1 MNEARAPTDEKVREQ
16 VLSEYRNG
24 AKPTALA
31 KKTGISVNTIKSW
44 IKRDKAKKEKSN
56 ADSSQQKEGA
66 PAKRKK
72 GAPFGNKNAVG
83 AGAPTGNKNALKHGG
98 YAAVYWDAIDE
109 EEMDI
114 VNGVP
119 DDEEELLLEQIALFS
134 IRERRLLKAIAK
146 YRDAKGGQYIA
157 GVTNSEDKRKFK
169 DAEEEKLYNDI
180 VTEKVKNKERLP
192 GHRYSIQT
200 NTSSTIDLIS
210 RLERELTSVQS
221 KKTKAIESLA
231 KLRLE
236 KQKIEG
242 ESKGNEFVRT
252 WAESVLKS
260 RREQHGK

>member
-24 AKPTALA
+24 AKPKALSE
-31 KKTGISVNTIKSW
+31 KTGISVNTIKSW
-44 IKRDKAKKEKSN
+44 IKRDKARKEKTIEN
-56 ADSSQQKEGA
+56 APQKNEGA
-66 PAKRKK
+66 PSKRKR
-72 GAPFGNKNAVG
+72 GAPPGNKNAVG
-83 AGAPTGNKNALKHGG
+83 AGAPPGNRNALKHGG
-98 YAAVYWDAIDE
+98 YAAVYWDSIDE
-109 EEMDI
+109 EERDI

-119 DDEEELLLEQIALFS
+119 DDEEELLIEQIALFS

-146 YRDAKGGQYIA
+146 YQDAKGGQYIA
-157 GVTNSEDKRKFK
+157 GVINFEDKRKFK
-169 DAEEEKLYNDI
+169 DEEEEKLYQEI
-180 VTEKVKNKERLP
+180 VFEKVKSKDRLP
-192 GHRYSIQT
+192 GQRYSIQT
-200 NTSSTIDLIS
+200 STSSTIDLIS

-252 WAESVLKS
+252 WAENVVKS
-260 RREQHGK
+260 RRERNGK

>member
-1 MNEARAPTDEKVREQ
+1 MNEARAPTDEKIREQ
-16 VLSEYRNG
+16 VLSDYWNG
-24 AKPTALA
+24 AKPTALSNE
-31 KKTGISVNTIKSW
+31 TGISVNTIKSW
-44 IKRDKAKKEKSN
+44 IKRDKAKK
-56 ADSSQQKEGA
+56 QKLAEDAPPKKEDAPQKKKRGA
-66 PAKRKK
+66 PR
-72 GAPFGNKNAVG
+72 GNKNAVG
-83 AGAPTGNKNALKHGG
+83 AGAPIGNKNALKHGG
-98 YAAVYWDAIDE
+98 YASVYWDAIDE

-119 DDEEELLLEQIALFS
+119 EDEEELLMEQIALFS

-157 GVTNSEDKRKFK
+157 GVMTFEDKRKFK
-169 DAEEEKLYNDI
+169 DKEEEELYNDI
-180 VTEKVKNKERLP
+180 VEEKIRKKDRLP
-192 GHRYSIQT
+192 GQRYSIQ
-200 NTSSTIDLIS
+200 NSTSSTIDLIS

-252 WAESVLKS
+252 WAENVVKS
-260 RREQHGK
+260 RRERNGK

>member
-1 MNEARAPTDEKVREQ
+1 MNEARAPTDEKIREQ
-16 VLSEYRNG
+16 VLSEYWNG
-24 AKPTALA
+24 AKPTALS

-44 IKRDKAKKEKSN
+44 IKRDKAKKEKPV
-56 ADSSQQKEGA
+56 ADAPQKKEGA
-66 PAKRKK
+66 PAKRKR
-72 GAPFGNKNAVG
+72 GAPLGNKNAEG
-83 AGAPTGNKNALKHGG
+83 AGAPEGNKNALKHGG
-98 YAAVYWDAIDE
+98 YSAVYWDAIDE

-119 DDEEELLLEQIALFS
+119 DDEEQLLLEQIALFS

-146 YRDAKGGQYIA
+146 YKEAKGGQYIV

-169 DAEEEKLYNDI
+169 DEEEEKLYNDI
-180 VTEKVKNKERLP
+180 VDEKVKKKDRLP
-192 GHRYSIQT
+192 GQRYSIQT
-200 NTSSTIDLIS
+200 STSSTIDLIS
-210 RLERELTSVQS
+210 RLERELTSIQS

-252 WAESVLKS
+252 WAENVMKS
-260 RREQHGK
+260 RRERDGK